1 MNTDSMF
8 RRGIILSISVGLI
21 AFGIQV
27 RSEARQERTKAEI
40 DALIEKAGSTPP
52 DWWESTE
59 LRYPDTLDMNWPVL
73 SQGRGEGRD
82 GRRQRGGRG
91 ERMGR
96 GGRGERGGGEGNS
109 NVNVDQY
116 IYNVIY
122 PNPSRFKEGIKL
134 VNHLMIMHKDDQR
147 KLQRSLNT
155 LGLMFYELM
164 EDYARAAFWWSKYA
178 EKGGSPDPVKMAR
191 CYWELGSREMAIE
204 TLSRMS
210 NSYRVNE
217 DDVIRL
223 WAKMGQVDKA
233 IEMIKTDTGP
243 NTQAHSYLLT
253 AEVYRQAGRYDEA
266 IAYYQKVLTLPDS
279 STRPRD
285 HHDIDGKIKANANL
299 EATRMLSTLGLKRIP
314 DGTYTGSSI
323 AYGGTLYIKVTI
335 DKGRIESVE
344 ITQHRETPSYFI
356 IAEQTARQIVS
367 KQGFE
372 GVDVITG
379 ATMTSDAII
388 NAAVKA
394 LAEAV
399 K

>member
-1 MNTDSMF
+1 MNSNYIF
-8 RRGIILSISVGLI
+8 RRVMIPISVVLI
-21 AFGIQV
+21 AVGIQA
-27 RSEARQERTKAEI
+27 RCEARQERTKAEI
-40 DALIEKAGSTPP
+40 DVLIDKAGSTPP

-59 LRYPDTLDMNWPVL
+59 LRYPDTLDMNWPVQ
-73 SQGRGEGRD
+73 SQGHGGGRD
-82 GRRQRGGRG
+82 RGGRAGRGGERRGRPGRG
-91 ERMGR
+91 ERSGLA
-96 GGRGERGGGEGNS
+96 GDS

-116 IYNVIY
+116 LYNVIY

-134 VNHLMIMHKDDQR
+134 VNHLMIMHRDDQR

-155 LGLMFYELM
+155 LGMMFYELM

-178 EKGGSPDPVKMAR
+178 ERGGSVDPVKMAR
-191 CYWELGSREMAIE
+191 CYWELGSREMAVE
-204 TLSRMS
+204 TLSKIPDG
-210 NSYRVNE
+210 YRVNE

-233 IEMIKTDTGP
+233 IEMIKADTGS
-243 NTQAHSYLLT
+243 NTQAHSYLLA

-266 IAYYQKVLTLPDS
+266 IAYYQKVLALPDS
-279 STRPRD
+279 VTRPRD
-285 HHDIDGKIKANANL
+285 HHDIDSKVKANANL
-299 EATRMLSTLGLKRIP
+299 ETTRMLSTLDIRQVS
-314 DGTYTGSSI
+314 DGTYTGRSV
-323 AYGGTLYIKVTI
+323 AYGGTLYIKVTMS
-335 DKGRIESVE
+335 KGRIESVE
-344 ITQHRETPSYFI
+344 VTQHRETPSYYI
-356 IAEQTARQIVS
+356 MAEQTARQIVS

-394 LAEAV
+394 LADSV